1 MQVITQSPGA
11 ARLFAVSVLARL
23 PLAMMSVGLL
33 VHVEGLTG
41 SLAAAGLVAGTFA
54 ASNGVGAPL
63 LGRAIDRR
71 GQTTV
76 LLTGALVAGG
86 SLLAIAALPASAP
99 LGVLVLLAATL
110 GLAFPPVGACLRAL
124 LPTVLPDDAAV
135 RASYAAES
143 AVLEVTWIA
152 GPPLVLLLGSAWS
165 TGGAMALAGLVL
177 LGGTVLFASQP
188 ASRDWRPGSVARP
201 PGGAMRSAGMKTL
214 ALVLFAA
221 GWLFGAVEVSVVAA
235 ADELGRP
242 GVSGVLLGVWGAGSL
257 AGGLVAARLGGGA
270 RTAAGLAAI
279 LAVLTAGHL
288 ALAGASGN
296 LLALGLV
303 LPLGG
308 ALIAPMFATV
318 FGMVDAATPAG
329 TITEAF
335 ACLNTA
341 VAVGA
346 ALGAVSAGVVAD
358 TAGAGTAFG
367 VAAGA
372 GGAAALVALLRART
386 LTPSRACVAA

>member
-11 ARLFAVSVLARL
+11 LRLFALSLLARL

-41 SLAAAGLVAGTFA
+41 SLAPAGLVAGTFA
-54 ASNGVGAPL
+54 ASNGIGAPL
-63 LGRAIDRR
+63 LGRVIDRR
-71 GQTTV
+71 GQTRV
-76 LLTGALVAGG
+76 LLAGAAIAGGAL
-86 SLLAIAALPASAP
+86 LTIAALPASAP
-99 LGVLVLLAATL
+99 LGALVALAAAL

-124 LPTVLPDDAAV
+124 LPTVLPDEASV

-143 AVLEVTWIA
+143 AILEVTWIA

-177 LGGTVLFASQP
+177 LAGTTLFAAHP
-188 ASRDWRPGSVARP
+188 ASRGWRPTGQPRP
-201 PGGAMRSAGMKTL
+201 AGGAMRSPGMQTL

-221 GWLFGAVEVSVVAA
+221 GWLFGSVEVSVVAA
-235 ADELGRP
+235 ADELGHP
-242 GVSGVLLGVWGAGSL
+242 GVSGVLLGIWGAGSL
-257 AGGLVAARLGGGA
+257 LGGLVAARLGGGA
-270 RTAAGLAAI
+270 RTAAGLAVI
-279 LAVLTAGHL
+279 LAVLTVGHL

-318 FGMVDAATPAG
+318 FSMVDAATPAG
-329 TITEAF
+329 TVTEAF

-346 ALGAVSAGVVAD
+346 ALGAVSAGTVAD
-358 TAGAGTAFG
+358 QAGAGTAFG
-367 VAAGA
+367 LAAAAGL
-372 GGAAALVALLRART
+372 AAALVATVRART
-386 LTPSRACVAA
+386 LA